1 MTVPVRF
8 ASFLGDNALDFY
20 AAVVAY
26 LHVHMELDV
35 QMCHPRARDPGSA
48 FSAGEIDAGFICGLP
63 YVLYEPSAHEPEL
76 ALLAAPVLAGP
87 RYADRPVYFADLIV
101 RRDSSF
107 HALDDLRGARFA
119 FNEISSCSGFVLP
132 RYHLVSRGSDLD
144 FFGDLVETGS
154 HAASMDAVETG
165 GVDAAAIDS
174 VVLEMEF
181 RQRPAREQVFRVV
194 HQFGPASMP
203 PVVASRRL
211 PPATRVALADALVNM
226 DSDPDG
232 RRLLRQAGVR
242 RFHPV
247 ADADYDDIRA
257 ILTVLERRAVLASTQ

>member
-87 RYADRPVYFADLIV
+87 RYADRPVYF
-101 RRDSSF
+101 
-107 HALDDLRGARFA
+107 
-119 FNEISSCSGFVLP
+119 
-132 RYHLVSRGSDLD
+132 
-144 FFGDLVETGS
+144 
-154 HAASMDAVETG
+154 
-165 GVDAAAIDS
+165 
-174 VVLEMEF
+174 
-181 RQRPAREQVFRVV
+181 
-194 HQFGPASMP
+194 
-203 PVVASRRL
+203 
-211 PPATRVALADALVNM
+211 
-226 DSDPDG
+226 
-232 RRLLRQAGVR
+232 
-242 RFHPV
+242 
-247 ADADYDDIRA
+247 
-257 ILTVLERRAVLASTQ
+257 